1 MHERMDQRGLR
12 WDNDKKNELFVPRKS
27 VQELISVMRTSEEMY
42 LFEKNSIIEDAA
54 YRGGRLGTSNVK
66 TFTNQRTQPD
76 RELKDS
82 PPTITLKLSKKAI
95 EELKMGRPKQ
105 FENLVDLVKL
115 VANLQKTVLP
125 VIYDTKP
132 VSSPPTEI
140 IRLPKSAVDSL
151 RGDKG
156 EKDRREAMS
165 YLNLIAF
172 GIPPPVP
179 PPPPPQP
186 IPRVTRQQAAQN
198 AGPNVTTR
206 AMRRRENN

>member
-1 MHERMDQRGLR
+1 M
-12 WDNDKKNELFVPRKS
+12 
-27 VQELISVMRTSEEMY
+27 
-42 LFEKNSIIEDAA
+42 
-54 YRGGRLGTSNVK
+54 GTGTVK
-66 TFTNQRTQPD
+66 ALTTTRAQPD

-82 PPTITLKLSKKAI
+82 APTITLKLSRKAI
-95 EELKMGRPKQ
+95 EELQDAKPKQ

-140 IRLPKSAVDSL
+140 IRLPKVAVDSL

-156 EKDRREAMS
+156 EKERKEAMS
-165 YLNLIAF
+165 YLNRIVF
-172 GIPPPVP
+172 GLPPAAPPPP

-186 IPRVTRQQAAQN
+186 IPRVTRQQTARN

-206 AMRRRENN
+206 AMRRRENT